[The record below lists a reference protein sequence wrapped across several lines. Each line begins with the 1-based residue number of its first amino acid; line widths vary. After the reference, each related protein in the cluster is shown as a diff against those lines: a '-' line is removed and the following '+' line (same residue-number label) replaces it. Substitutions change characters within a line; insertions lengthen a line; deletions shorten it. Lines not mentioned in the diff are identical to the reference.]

1 MSAGENSTSPVVK
14 IAAVAVIIFA
24 AVGVG
29 MMTGIIPGAQSKN
42 AAQEAAVEAAK
53 QCLNCGIVESVKLVE
68 LKGSGSGVGAVTG
81 GVVGAVVGSQIGQ
94 GRGKT
99 LAEIAGAA
107 GGAYAGNEIEKSTKK
122 STYFRVTVRMN
133 NGSVRTITQ
142 KIDPGFRSGDSV
154 KIENGALIRG

>member
-1 MSAGENSTSPVVK
+1 MSAAEGSSSPIVK
-14 IAAVAVIIFA
+14 IAAVAVIIFS

-29 MMTGIIPGAQSKN
+29 MMTGIIPGAGSKN
-42 AAQEAAVEAAK
+42 VAQEAAKE
-53 QCLNCGIVESVKLVE
+53 CLNCGVIESIKLVE
-68 LKGSGSGVGAVTG
+68 LKGEATGVGAVTG

-99 LAEIAGAA
+99 VAEVAGAA
-107 GGAYAGNEIEKSTKK
+107 GGAYAGHEIEKSLKK

-142 KIDPGFRSGDSV
+142 KTDPGFKTGDSV
-154 KIENGALIRG
+154 KIENETLVRG

>member
-1 MSAGENSTSPVVK
+1 MPATEGSSSPIVK

-29 MMTGIIPGAQSKN
+29 MMTGIIPGAGSKN
-42 AAQEAAVEAAK
+42 TAQEAAKE
-53 QCLNCGIVESVKLVE
+53 CLNCGVIESIKLVE
-68 LKGSGSGVGAVTG
+68 LKGEATGVGAVTG

-99 LAEIAGAA
+99 VAEVAGAA
-107 GGAYAGNEIEKSTKK
+107 GGAYAGHEIEKNLNK

-142 KIDPGFRSGDSV
+142 KTDPGFKTGDSV
-154 KIENGALIRG
+154 KIENEPLVRG